1 MCTKNGRLKD
11 RHAYRSWPASCAAL
25 TRRGFLVCAASLGIT
40 AAAGPFGAAL
50 AGAPEG
56 TGSCSSSD
64 WRGTSRRASS
74 RLQAGKDER
83 LFSGG
88 GRKPELRVNGR
99 RVGSVDLQLSRRAT
113 YKHAAPDTGVAMG
126 KPRDQRVLEL
136 LWENR
141 GPTGAYGLMEVLK
154 LRHGQSVG
162 PPTVYRALQFLMD
175 QGIVSKIESRNA
187 YVPCAHPE
195 RRHICL
201 FFICA
206 SCGASVELEDQR
218 LERLI
223 SETATLLEFRAA
235 RRVVEVEGTC
245 EHCLVKDEAYSTTN
259 VGARC

>member
-1 MCTKNGRLKD
+1 MTALSPQPCADPDCRGQHDPGERL
-11 RHAYRSWPASCAAL
+11 
-25 TRRGFLVCAASLGIT
+25 
-40 AAAGPFGAAL
+40 AL
-50 AGAPEG
+50 AV
-56 TGSCSSSD
+56 SICNS
-64 WRGTSRRASS
+64 RGV
-74 RLQAGKDER
+74 RLTNMR
-83 LFSGG
+83 L
-88 GRKPELRVNGR
+88 RI
-99 RVGSVDLQLSRRAT
+99 
-113 YKHAAPDTGVAMG
+113 
-126 KPRDQRVLEL
+126 LEL
-136 LWENR
+136 LSENR
-141 GPTGAYGLMEVLK
+141 GPTGAYELMEVLK

-201 FFICA
+201 FFICG